1 MLLQRFQRS
10 ASSAALQGAYMLSDA
25 GRVAYQ
31 KALNERLPLAHIA
44 EQSDRPQ
51 YWFANNILQV
61 VDVLGKP
68 PDEAGHVRLTRE
80 ITSGLKLADDMSA
93 LVAPEE
99 AQPRFVGLRVTQK
112 EFDRYMVWAR
122 TVY

>member
-10 ASSAALQGAYMLSDA
+10 ASSTTLQCAHTLSDA

-44 EQSDRPQ
+44 EQSNHPQ
-51 YWFANNILQV
+51 FWFANNILQV
-61 VDVLGKP
+61 VDVLGNP
-68 PDEAGHVRLTRE
+68 PEEAGHVRFTRE
-80 ITSGLKLADDMSA
+80 ITSGLKLTDDMSA
-93 LVAPEE
+93 LVAPGED
-99 AQPRFVGLRVTQK
+99 QPRFVDLRVTK
-112 EFDRYMVWAR
+112 EEFERYMKWAR

>member
-10 ASSAALQGAYMLSDA
+10 ASSTALQGAHTLSDA
-25 GRVAYQ
+25 GRVAYR

-51 YWFANNILQV
+51 FWFANNILQV
-61 VDVLGKP
+61 VDVLGNP

-93 LVAPEE
+93 LIASGEDR
-99 AQPRFVGLRVTQK
+99 PRFVDLRVTK
-112 EFDRYMVWAR
+112 EQLERYMVWAR